1 MDTIESDDTGST
13 FALEEVIMVVDIVDW
28 EKSNKVKTLVM
39 NEGVGTTQ
47 LNRNKKQTALATA
60 ITLKVYNQC
69 LINFQYKIKH
79 NMLTS

>member
-28 EKSNKVKTLVM
+28 GKSNEVKTLVM

-47 LNRNKKQTALATA
+47 LNININKQLW
-60 ITLKVYNQC
+60 LQ
-69 LINFQYKIKH
+69 LSH
-79 NMLTS
+79 